1 MGVLP
6 MFLIGFSLFVVLFFW
21 DCLHCGFLVSFVS
34 LFNLLGLFFGCF
46 AYDSLW
52 SSLFVVLFF
61 FFCGFL
67 GFFLLLLIF

>member
-34 LFNLLGLFFGCF
+34 LFNLLGLFCGCF
-46 AYDSLW
+46 AYVSLW
-52 SSLFVVLFF
+52 SSLFVVLF